1 MIEDALYYWLLLAE
15 SVAAAVLW
23 SDAAIDSGTGE
34 PWVGA
39 HWRPVIVMHRRPLE
53 Q

>member
-1 MIEDALYYWLLLAE
+1 MFEKWKSWWWLNE
-15 SVAAAVLW
+15 SG
-23 SDAAIDSGTGE
+23 IGE

-39 HWRPVIVMHRRPLE
+39 DWRPVIVMHRRPLE